1 MLRPNRALFVLLV
14 ASLVLGTVAVPVAAA
29 PENLTISDVVIEPD
43 PPAPGEPFTL
53 RTTIE
58 NRAGGNGS
66 VEIRSVYVRRATGPP
81 EYERIENLGSLGDG
95 QSLTVPIQLELDQ
108 SRNLRVHVSAES
120 TDGEFIRLEYPV
132 YVTVEEPDDVQLSF
146 GSTDAVVGT
155 ETAVNVTVA
164 NGDSGPISNLEL
176 DLDGPAASIRDA
188 RRASASVEGGTDRDY
203 GYSVTFDEAGG
214 QPLTAT
220 LTYTTDEGYRRTV
233 TRSTTVDVE
242 VANVDVAI
250 DAAVSDR
257 GAVDPPVAVELT
269 NFGNVPLQSVV
280 VVVSEGDRTVA
291 RQLIG
296 EVAAESTRSLDLNV
310 SGIEETTLD
319 VTASYQAG
327 SASDSAT
334 TTLRYRTNPGRISL
348 TGIDLERAEGRV
360 EITGSA
366 SNVGLAEVNS
376 VIVRVLP
383 AEGVEPVPPNREYF
397 VGSVPP
403 SDFVSFDLT
412 ARVDA
417 GVTSIPIEVTYLS
430 SGVERSEQVTVP
442 VDLGPAADQEQPSD
456 GNRGLLPI
464 AIGVIVVLGVGLIV
478 YFGWSN
484 RGGD

>member
-1 MLRPNRALFVLLV
+1 MRRPNRSLLALLV
-14 ASLVLGTVAVPVAAA
+14 GAVVIGAVAGPVTAA

-66 VEIRSVYVRRATGPP
+66 VEIRAVYVRRATGPP
-81 EYERIENLGSLGDG
+81 EYERVENLGSLGDG
-95 QSLTVPIQLELDQ
+95 QTLTVPIQLTLDQ

-132 YVTVEEPDDVQLSF
+132 YVTVDEPDDVQLSF
-146 GSTDAVVGT
+146 ASTDAVVGA

-164 NGDSGPISNLEL
+164 NGASGPISNLEL
-176 DLDGPAASIRDA
+176 ELEGSAASIRDA
-188 RRASASVEGGTDRDY
+188 RRASASVAGGTDRAY
-203 GYSVTFDEAGG
+203 GYAVTFDEAGR

-220 LTYTTDEGYRRTV
+220 LSYTTDEGYRRTV
-233 TRSTTVDVE
+233 TRSTTVEVE
-242 VANVDVAI
+242 PAVVDVAV
-250 DAAVSDR
+250 DATVADR
-257 GAVDPPVAVELT
+257 GAVDPPVSVELT
-269 NFGNVPLQSVV
+269 NFGNVPLTGVTV
-280 VVVSEGDRTVA
+280 MAADGDRTVA
-291 RQLIG
+291 RQLVG
-296 EVAAESTRSLDLNV
+296 EVPAETTRTLTLNV
-310 SGIEETTLD
+310 SGLEDTTLD
-319 VTASYQAG
+319 VTASYRAG
-327 SASDSAT
+327 SASGTAS
-334 TTLRYRTNPGRISL
+334 TTLDYRVNPGRIAL
-348 TGIDLERAEGRV
+348 TGVDVERAEGYV

-417 GVTSIPIEVTYLS
+417 GATSVPIEVTYLA
-430 SGVERSEQVTVP
+430 SGVERTERVTVP
-442 VDLGPAADQEQPSD
+442 VDLGPAPAQEGPSN

-464 AIGVIVVLGVGLIV
+464 AIGGIVLLGVGVIV
-478 YFGWSN
+478 YLGWSN